1 MIIYQGTPSGWDA
14 PEGGSAV
21 AIGVFD
27 GVHLGHRRVLDSLSD
42 IDPDVTRVAMTF
54 GTHPASLLS
63 PDGAPPRLSTLKRR
77 FDLFEDAG
85 IDRVAVLGFDEEMR
99 SMTPEDFVRRFLVAG
114 LNARFVV
121 VGVGFRF
128 GRGAAGTTETL
139 VELGQRHGFRVE
151 VIDIACD
158 GGAEIR
164 SSAIRQALHD
174 GNVTRAA
181 AMLGR
186 PYDLE
191 GIVVPGDGRGRQ
203 LGFPTA
209 NVSFP
214 AMLTIPRHGVY
225 AVVAVIDGDAHRAVA
240 NLGTRPTFGGEDE
253 VLEVHV
259 LGMDRDLYGKHLSV
273 QFIGWL
279 RDERRFD
286 SVDDL
291 LIQIHAD
298 IASAI
303 ETLDEQTS

>member
-1 MIIYQGTPSGWDA
+1 MIIYQGSPSGWDA

-203 LGFPTA
+203 LGVPTA

>member
-1 MIIYQGTPSGWDA
+1 MIIYQGSPSGWDA

-203 LGFPTA
+203 LGVPTA

-259 LGMDRDLYGKHLSV
+259 LGLDRDLYGKHLSV

>member
-1 MIIYQGTPSGWDA
+1 MIIYQGSPSGWDA

-42 IDPDVTRVAMTF
+42 IDPDLTRIAMTF

-99 SMTPEDFVRRFLVAG
+99 SMTPEDFVRRFLVEG
-114 LNARFVV
+114 LSARFVV

-139 VELGQRHGFRVE
+139 VELGQRHGFRVDI
-151 VIDIACD
+151 IDIACD
-158 GGAEIR
+158 GGVEIR

-174 GNVTRAA
+174 GNITRAA

-186 PYDLE
+186 PYDIE

-203 LGFPTA
+203 LGIPTA

-214 AMLTIPRHGVY
+214 AMLTTPRHGVY
-225 AVVAVIDGDAHRAVA
+225 AVVAIIDGDAHRAVA

-259 LGMDRDLYGKHLSV
+259 LGLDRDLYGKHLSV
-273 QFIGWL
+273 EFIGWI

-286 SVDDL
+286 SVDAL

>member
-1 MIIYQGTPSGWDA
+1 MIIYQGNPSGWDT
-14 PEGGSAV
+14 PENGSAV

-27 GVHLGHRRVLDSLSD
+27 GMHLGHRRVLESLGD
-42 IDPDVTRVAMTF
+42 ANPDLIKVAMTF

-99 SMTPEDFVRRFLVAG
+99 AMTPDDFVRRFLVEG

-139 VELGQRHGFRVE
+139 EELGRRYGFQVE
-151 VIDIACD
+151 VVDIACD
-158 GGAEIR
+158 DGTEIR
-164 SSAIRQALHD
+164 STAIREALHD
-174 GNVTRAA
+174 GDVVRAA

-191 GIVVPGDGRGRQ
+191 GIVVPGDGRGREI
-203 LGFPTA
+203 GIPTA

-214 AMLTIPRHGVY
+214 AMLTIPRRGVY
-225 AVVAVIDGDAHRAVA
+225 AVNAVIDGVSHAAVA
-240 NLGTRPTFGGEDE
+240 NLGTRPTFGGNDE

-259 LGMDRDLYGKHLSV
+259 LEFDRDLYGKHLSIE
-273 QFIGWL
+273 FIERI
-279 RDERRFD
+279 RDERRFE

-291 LIQIHAD
+291 LIQIRAD

-303 ETLDEQTS
+303 ETLAEHTS

>member
-1 MIIYQGTPSGWDA
+1 MIIYQGDPLGWDA
-14 PEGGSAV
+14 PESGTAV

-27 GVHLGHRRVLDSLSD
+27 GMHLGHRRVLKSLGD
-42 IDPDVTRVAMTF
+42 VDPNLVRVAMSF

-85 IDRVAVLGFDEEMR
+85 IDRVAVLGFDERMR
-99 SMTPEDFVRRFLVAG
+99 DMAPEDFVRRFLVEG

-128 GRGAAGTTETL
+128 GRDAAGTTETL
-139 VELGQRHGFRVE
+139 AEMGRRHGFEVE

-158 GGAEIR
+158 AGMEIR
-164 SSAIRQALHD
+164 STTIRSALRD
-174 GNVTRAA
+174 GDVKRAA

-191 GIVVPGDGRGRQ
+191 GIIVPGDGRGRQ
-203 LGFPTA
+203 LGVPTA

-214 AMLTIPRHGVY
+214 AMLTVPRHGVY
-225 AVVAVIDGDAHRAVA
+225 AVTAVIDGIAHPAVA
-240 NLGTRPTFGGEDE
+240 NLGIRPTFGGEDE

-259 LGMDRDLYGKHLSV
+259 LGLDRDLYGKHVSV
-273 QFIGWL
+273 EFVERI

-291 LIQIHAD
+291 LLQIRID
-298 IASAI
+298 IASAS
-303 ETLDEQTS
+303 EALAEHTP

>member
-1 MIIYQGTPSGWDA
+1 MIIYQGSPSGWDA

-77 FDLFEDAG
+77 IDLFEDAG

-128 GRGAAGTTETL
+128 GGGAAGTTETL

-158 GGAEIR
+158 SGAEIR

-203 LGFPTA
+203 LGVPTA

-259 LGMDRDLYGKHLSV
+259 LGLDRDLYGKHLSV

>member
-1 MIIYQGTPSGWDA
+1 MIIYQGSPSGWDA

-99 SMTPEDFVRRFLVAG
+99 SMTPEGFVRRFLVAG

-203 LGFPTA
+203 LGVPTA

-259 LGMDRDLYGKHLSV
+259 LGLDRDLYGKHLSV

>member
-1 MIIYQGTPSGWDA
+1 MIIYQGSPSGWDT

-203 LGFPTA
+203 LGVPTA

-259 LGMDRDLYGKHLSV
+259 LGLDRDLYGKHLSV

>member
-1 MIIYQGTPSGWDA
+1 MIIYQGSPSGWDA

-27 GVHLGHRRVLDSLSD
+27 GVHLGHRRILDSLSD

-203 LGFPTA
+203 LGVPTA

-259 LGMDRDLYGKHLSV
+259 LGLDRDLYGKHLSV

>member
-1 MIIYQGTPSGWDA
+1 MIIHQGNPSGWDA
-14 PEGGSAV
+14 PESGTAV

-27 GVHLGHRRVLDSLSD
+27 GVHRGHRRVLESLGD
-42 IDPDVTRVAMTF
+42 VDPNLVKVAMTF

-99 SMTPEDFVRRFLVAG
+99 AMAPEDFVRRFLIEG
-114 LNARFVV
+114 LNAHFVV

-128 GRGAAGTTETL
+128 GRGATGTTETL
-139 VELGQRHGFRVE
+139 AELGRRHGFLVE

-158 GGAEIR
+158 AGMEIR
-164 SSAIRQALHD
+164 STTIRAALND
-174 GNVTRAA
+174 GDAKKAA

-203 LGFPTA
+203 IGVPTA

-214 AMLTIPRHGVY
+214 AMLMVPRHGVY
-225 AVVAVIDGDAHRAVA
+225 AVTAVIDGIAHPAVA
-240 NLGTRPTFGGEDE
+240 NLGIRPTFGGEDE

-259 LGMDRDLYGKHLSV
+259 PGLDRDLYGKHLSV
-273 QFIGWL
+273 EFVERI
-279 RDERRFD
+279 RDERKFD
-286 SVDDL
+286 SIDDL
-291 LIQIHAD
+291 LLQICVD

-303 ETLDEQTS
+303 EALAEHTS

>member
-1 MIIYQGTPSGWDA
+1 MIIYQGSPSGWDA

-181 AMLGR
+181 VMLGR

-203 LGFPTA
+203 LGVPTA

-259 LGMDRDLYGKHLSV
+259 LGLDRDLYGKHLSV